1 MSKNNKDKKIV
12 IYSTNTNNN
21 DYIENYKNNYNNK
34 NITIISEGNSDIE
47 YLKQVLS
54 KNLKKYMSKK
64 GKNVTD
70 LSKDIKISYSTV
82 NDWCNGKTYPRA
94 DKIQLL
100 ANYFDIE
107 KSDLTE
113 KKINTNIRIFNRI
126 PAHKP
131 IHLINGDQRY
141 RGVA

>member
-1 MSKNNKDKKIV
+1 MSKNSKEKKIV
-12 IYSTNTNNN
+12 IYSTNTNDSNYDN
-21 DYIENYKNNYNNK
+21 D
-34 NITIISEGNSDIE
+34 NITITSEGQSEIE
-47 YLKQVLS
+47 YLKMLLS
-54 KNLKKYMSKK
+54 RNLKEYMYKK

-82 NDWCNGKTYPRA
+82 NDWCNGKSYPRA

-107 KSDLTE
+107 KSDLTDN
-113 KKINTNIRIFNRI
+113 KINTNIRIFNRI

-131 IHLINGDQRY
+131 IHLIDEDQRY
-141 RGVA
+141 RGIA